1 MNLLGDSLDYLKD
14 YIDLASKCPFA
25 YLGSIGDGFC
35 HAEFYIDECDFD
47 GGDCSQGKVWVRKNC
62 TCSKIGH
69 CTVVQ
74 NAWF

>member
-1 MNLLGDSLDYLKD
+1 MKD

-47 GGDCSQGKVWVRKNC
+47 GGDCSQGNFWNSGLKL
-62 TCSKIGH
+62 S
-69 CTVVQ
+69 
-74 NAWF
+74 